1 MQYHKVIPAPWL
13 LILATVMLAQPLC
26 LLFLV
31 RIIRATG
38 KPLVIPNWKYSLQW
52 WRTVAWSRH
61 PHKTGRG
68 GHDYRVYRRNQKE
81 RRNKMENSVLLKR
94 LQKWRN
100 CGEREVFFTFLWMSS
115 RTCFLVL
122 NNRSSQCRIELPEW
136 DKALQPFLTQHLWC
150 QGSSPGHYHRTFCAL
165 PMHTMVPCSSI
176 FTWLAR
182 FSLRPCKL
190 LLILSKSWP
199 AG

>member
-1 MQYHKVIPAPWL
+1 MHHHKVIPAPWL

-31 RIIRATG
+31 RIIHATG

-52 WRTVAWSRH
+52 WRTVAWRRH

-68 GHDYRVYRRNQKE
+68 GYDYRVYRRNQKA
-81 RRNKMENSVLLKR
+81 RKNKMENSMPLKR

-100 CGEREVFFTFLWMSS
+100 CGERKVFFTFLWMSS
-115 RTCFLVL
+115 RTCLVVL

-136 DKALQPFLTQHLWC
+136 EKALEPLYDTALVMPRLLTRRLPQNFLWSCTPWSL
-150 QGSSPGHYHRTFCAL
+150 AL
-165 PMHTMVPCSSI
+165 PYLPDLPG
-176 FTWLAR
+176 LA
-182 FSLRPCKL
+182 FNLVNLC
-190 LLILSKSWP
+190 
-199 AG
+199 